1 MIVKKH
7 IMKQPFIK
15 RFWLFIL
22 PLVAFPASSCI
33 SVGLDAVSGSTLI
46 WNSGS
51 NNYFNR
57 EAYTTLP
64 GPKKLIIDGEV
75 ERPVEVKL
83 SKLPL
88 RTVTVK
94 EATYCTDG
102 DSIAF
107 LGTFRYEGYALCDIL
122 SSLKVDKASKEDLWP
137 PIDLYIE
144 VRNDAGDKA
153 VFSWGEI
160 FYSANMYGIVIAK
173 RVTRVIPGK
182 TGELWNLPGEMKVI
196 AASDLISVRNIPK
209 PTHITVHSLKGNY
222 IVNRAPEVLENDPG
236 RLVVQTSS
244 KDTAA
249 ILTTLHKDL
258 PVVSYPVLFY
268 GNSTGYKGVREF
280 SGQMLSRVIAPW
292 FPPNDY
298 QTVQTGMLSIAGV
311 DGFRAAFSVSEI
323 VNRNDHKEILLRQDG
338 VSFAIYTACDAFAD
352 RSIKGLSEIRL
363 IEPQP

>member
-1 MIVKKH
+1 
-7 IMKQPFIK
+7 
-15 RFWLFIL
+15 
-22 PLVAFPASSCI
+22 
-33 SVGLDAVSGSTLI
+33 
-46 WNSGS
+46 
-51 NNYFNR
+51 
-57 EAYTTLP
+57 
-64 GPKKLIIDGEV
+64 
-75 ERPVEVKL
+75 
-83 SKLPL
+83 
-88 RTVTVK
+88 
-94 EATYCTDG
+94 
-102 DSIAF
+102 
-107 LGTFRYEGYALCDIL
+107 
-122 SSLKVDKASKEDLWP
+122 
-137 PIDLYIE
+137 
-144 VRNDAGDKA
+144 
-153 VFSWGEI
+153 
-160 FYSANMYGIVIAK
+160 
-173 RVTRVIPGK
+173 
-182 TGELWNLPGEMKVI
+182 VI
-196 AASDLISVRNIPK
+196 AASDLISVRNNPK

>member
-1 MIVKKH
+1 M
-7 IMKQPFIK
+7 K

-22 PLVAFPASSCI
+22 PLLALPASSCI

-57 EAYTTLP
+57 EAYTTLS
-64 GPKKLIIDGEV
+64 GPKKLWIDGEV
-75 ERPVEVKL
+75 EQPTEVKL
-83 SKLPL
+83 SKFPL

-94 EATYCTDG
+94 EATYCKEG

-107 LGTFRYEGYALCDIL
+107 LGAYRYEGYALCDIL
-122 SSLKVDKASKEDLWP
+122 SGLKVDKASKEDLWP

-144 VRNDAGDKA
+144 IRNQAGDKA

-182 TGELWNLPGEMKVI
+182 TGELWDLPTEMKLI
-196 AASDLISVRNIPK
+196 STTDQISVRNIPS
-209 PTHITVHSLKGNY
+209 PTHISVHSLRGNY
-222 IVNRAPEVLENDPG
+222 VVNRAPEVLENDPG
-236 RLVVQTSS
+236 RLAVQTSF

-249 ILTTLHKDL
+249 VLTELPKDL
-258 PVVSYPVLFY
+258 PVVTYPVLFY
-268 GNSTGYKGVREF
+268 GNSTGYKGIREF

-292 FPPNDY
+292 FPSNDY
-298 QTVQTGMLSIAGV
+298 HTVQTGMLSIAGV

-338 VSFAIYTACDAFAD
+338 VSFSIYTACDAFAD

-363 IEPQP
+363 IQTEP